1 MRPYLAV
8 VIALFVSSSAQATDK
23 ATEAEVADFWAA
35 VFAGVPPLNASIGP
49 PRTVGQTT
57 VRTVYFDSYK
67 DPDTTSPVRL
77 QGFYALPNNMT
88 GPGPGG
94 TFPGFISTHSVGVA
108 PPAEGEATA
117 VYFAQKGYAALSF
130 YVRGYGGSTMS
141 QLSASSGGC
150 GNMFC
155 ARLGTDADSP
165 LNAPWAGIAVDVY
178 QSAEFLAAQPEVWQ
192 PNNLAFTGH
201 SLGGFATVMAGVFN
215 PRIKVLSISAPA
227 ASGPPSTLDASMV
240 YWTPK
245 PSGWETWAAGPGASL
260 YGNSATAMQMLTRMW
275 SYAGGYNALNNA
287 ALVAKNP
294 AWKLDNAEVFIYG
307 GQVDPAVPP
316 SDVEAAYL
324 RMDSS
329 NNKAFHWSPTG
340 AHGGPESWDRTEAW
354 MAGHYPGRAQTP
366 PNAALSVLSADAGV
380 VTFSSAGTTDDA
392 LIVAWDYNF
401 GDGTTKNWGP
411 SVTHPYRDAGT
422 YTATVTV
429 TDGAGLRDTSS
440 VVVTVGTGSNVL
452 GLVTQAA
459 NPVRVLEGGR
469 GSFRISL
476 DQQPS
481 APVTITLARTSGDA
495 DLTIVGATTRTIQPA
510 NWNVPLTIEIAG
522 AEDADR
528 SSDSAAFSITSP
540 GAVTANVNVAERD
553 NDARFTLAV
562 GSASVAPGGTVNVP
576 VTMTNEDAAFVDAL
590 GFKVTFDGTPL
601 SATLTRSAAVPGP
614 AWWNTQVLN
623 DTGSVS
629 LSGQEF
635 ASFDGPL
642 VQGEVAVLSFAVN
655 ASAPPGSYALT
666 VNNATVNSA
675 AASSAQGGTLTVTT
689 EPAAGGGGGGESTE
703 PPAGTPARGCGCS
716 TGTELSFALAAMTG
730 ALWRRRRKSRSS
742 IPGEA
747 GEA

>member
-1 MRPYLAV
+1 MRSLVAV
-8 VIALFVSSSAQATDK
+8 TIALFVASSAQATDK

-67 DPDTTSPVRL
+67 DPDTTSPVRI

-117 VYFAQKGYAALSF
+117 VYFAQKGYAALTF

-150 GNMFC
+150 ANFLC
-155 ARLGTDADSP
+155 ARLGTDSDTP
-165 LNAPWAGIAVDVY
+165 LNSPWAGMAVDVY
-178 QSAEFLAAQPEVWQ
+178 QAAEFLAAQPEVWQ

-215 PRIKVLSISAPA
+215 PRIKVVAISAPA
-227 ASGPPSTLDASMV
+227 ASGPSSTLDGWMT

-245 PSGWETWAAGPGASL
+245 PSGWETWAAGPGATL
-260 YGNSATAMQMLTRMW
+260 YGNSTTAMQMLTRMW
-275 SYAGGYNALNNA
+275 SYTGGYNALNNA

-324 RMDSS
+324 KMDSS

-340 AHGGPESWDRTEAW
+340 AHGGPESWNRTEAW

-366 PNAALSVLSADAGV
+366 PNASLSVQSTDAGV

-401 GDGTTKNWGP
+401 GDGTTRNWGP
-411 SVTHPYRDAGT
+411 TVTHPYRDAGT

-429 TDGAGLRDTSS
+429 TDGAGLRDSAT
-440 VVVTVGTGSNVL
+440 VVVTIGTGSNSP

-459 NPVRVLEGGR
+459 DPVRVPEGGR
-469 GSFRISL
+469 GSFRVSL
-476 DQQPS
+476 GRQPS
-481 APVTITLARTSGDA
+481 SPVTITIARTSGDA
-495 DLTIVGATTRTIQPA
+495 DLSIVGATTHTIQPA
-510 NWNVPLTIEIAG
+510 DWNAPLTIEIAG

-540 GAVTANVNVAERD
+540 GVVTSTVNAAERD
-553 NDARFTLAV
+553 NDARFTLSV
-562 GSASVAPGGTVNVP
+562 GSASMAPGGTVNVP

-590 GFKVTFDGTPL
+590 GFKVTFDGTQL
-601 SATLTRSAAVPGP
+601 SATLTRAASVPGP
-614 AWWNTQVLN
+614 AWWNTQVVN
-623 DTGSVS
+623 DTGAVS
-629 LSGQEF
+629 FSGQEF

-642 VQGEVAVLSFAVN
+642 VQGEVASLSFTAN
-655 ASAPPGSYALT
+655 ASATGGNYALT
-666 VNNATVNSA
+666 VTDVTVNSA
-675 AASSAQGGTLTVTT
+675 AASSAQGGTLAVTT
-689 EPAAGGGGGGESTE
+689 EPAIDGGAGGGNAEQPGGAA
-703 PPAGTPARGCGCS
+703 PQPASGCGCT
-716 TGTELSFALAAMTG
+716 TGTELSLALAAMTW
-730 ALWRRRRKSRSS
+730 AVWRRRRPRPSRPTS
-742 IPGEA
+742 A
-747 GEA
+747 